1 MIEAI
6 IVSSCLAKIVHH
18 DINPL
23 VAPLSFK
30 PLLLVL
36 SLLHNLEK
44 KKAIFYLRKKEGANG
59 LCSRM
64 VEE

>member
-1 MIEAI
+1 LFIATWPNKP
-6 IVSSCLAKIVHH
+6 L
-18 DINPL
+18 DINLL
-23 VAPLSFK
+23 VSPLSFK
-30 PLLLVL
+30 PLFPVL

-44 KKAIFYLRKKEGANG
+44 KRTIFYLRKKEGANG

>member
-30 PLLLVL
+30 PLLLKPIV
-36 SLLHNLEK
+36 NP
-44 KKAIFYLRKKEGANG
+44 
-59 LCSRM
+59 
-64 VEE
+64 

>member
-1 MIEAI
+1 MIEAFL
-6 IVSSCLAKIVHH
+6 VFSYLAKYAHL

-30 PLLLVL
+30 PLFLVL
-36 SLLHNLEK
+36 SLLHNFK
-44 KKAIFYLRKKEGANG
+44 KKKTIFYLRKKEGANG